1 MHLIRKIGLGLTSMF
16 NKDTPKHETRV
27 SCVGRVSNRHGR
39 LKSALRHAILV
50 GCGRCF
56 TLTSMFNKDTPKHE
70 TRVPCVGR
78 VSTRHGR
85 LKSALRH
92 AILVG
97 CGRCFT
103 LSLSAALISSAALA
117 QSQQFVNILT
127 GGQSGVYYPL
137 GVALSQIYAKAIPN
151 TRSTAQVTKAS
162 AENLNLLQAGRGE
175 LALAL
180 GDSVSN
186 AWKGDAESGFKTKLD
201 KLRGLSATYNNYIQI
216 VANADSGIKTL
227 ADLKGKRISVG
238 AAKSGTEL
246 NARAILKAAGLTYAD
261 LGKVEYLPF
270 GESVELM
277 KNRQLDATLQSAGL
291 GVASI
296 RDLATAI
303 KIVVVAVPADV
314 VAKVGDAA
322 YQPTIIPANTYT
334 GQTADV
340 ATAAIPNFLVTHA
353 GVSDDLA
360 YQMAKSMY
368 ENIDTLYAAHN
379 AAKAIKRDNAI
390 KGMPIPLHPGAAKY
404 YKEVGLLK

>member
-1 MHLIRKIGLGLTSMF
+1 MRLIKKIGVAFGL
-16 NKDTPKHETRV
+16 
-27 SCVGRVSNRHGR
+27 
-39 LKSALRHAILV
+39 L
-50 GCGRCF
+50 
-56 TLTSMFNKDTPKHE
+56 
-70 TRVPCVGR
+70 
-78 VSTRHGR
+78 
-85 LKSALRH
+85 
-92 AILVG
+92 
-97 CGRCFT
+97 
-103 LSLSAALISSAALA
+103 AALASSAAMA
-117 QSQQFVNILT
+117 QQQFVNVLT

-151 TRSTAQVTKAS
+151 VRATAQVTKAS

-175 LALAL
+175 VGFSL
-180 GDSVSN
+180 GDSVSD
-186 AWKGDAESGFKTKLD
+186 AWKGDEEAGFKTKLD

-246 NARAILKAAGLTYAD
+246 NARAILKAAGLSYAD

-303 KIVVVAVPADV
+303 KIIVIPVPADV

-322 YQPTIIPANTYT
+322 YQATVIPANTYA

-340 ATAAIPNFLVTHA
+340 ATAAIPNFLITHA
-353 GVSDDLA
+353 GVSDELA
-360 YQMAKSMY
+360 YQMTKSLY

-379 AAKAIKRDNAI
+379 AAKAIKRENAVQ
-390 KGMPIPLHPGAAKY
+390 GMPVPLHPGAARY
-404 YKEVGLLK
+404 YKEVGVIK